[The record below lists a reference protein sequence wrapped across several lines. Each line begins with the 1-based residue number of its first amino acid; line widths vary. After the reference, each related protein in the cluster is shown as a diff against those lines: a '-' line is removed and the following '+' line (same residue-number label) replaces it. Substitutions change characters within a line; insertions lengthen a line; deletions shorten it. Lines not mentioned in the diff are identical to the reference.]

1 MKLRVVRTYT
11 SWPVSAVWTTVS
23 VAVAVLAAY
32 SFLQP
37 AWFVGAGRRPHL
49 AFGALAVC
57 YLNATAGGAAAAARC
72 SPHGPGASAVWQVT
86 AVLCGG
92 GCVMLAV
99 GALVSLAHGFLSTHV
114 WRRKASM
121 VAAYVQAAA
130 VVPSLLGVVLFPLG
144 LGCSFVRTE
153 CGPESTVYS
162 SGHCEVAWGLVLF
175 IFTLL
180 VSVYCPILA
189 RFTVV
194 KEYMPEYYS
203 NLNYL

>member
-37 AWFVGAGRRPHL
+37 AWFVGAGRRPQL

-57 YLNATAGGAAAAARC
+57 YLNSTAGEARC
-72 SPHGPGASAVWQVT
+72 SPHGAGASVVWQVT

-114 WRRKASM
+114 WRKKASLIG
-121 VAAYVQAAA
+121 AYVQATAGK
-130 VVPSLLGVVLFPLG
+130 VPERWREGGLPPPTCTVQATAGKVAERWRGGVCRRLRALCRSLQVKRDTADGGVVA
-144 LGCSFVRTE
+144 
-153 CGPESTVYS
+153 
-162 SGHCEVAWGLVLF
+162 CEVSS
-175 IFTLL
+175 T
-180 VSVYCPILA
+180 
-189 RFTVV
+189 
-194 KEYMPEYYS
+194 
-203 NLNYL
+203 